1 MDTAS
6 YFNPKRWKM
15 IGIGLTAVSPAVLAL
30 NAVCATMRMGARGP
44 DLGPTA
50 AVNRQVRT

>member
-1 MDTAS
+1 MNTAS
-6 YFNPKRWKM
+6 YLNPKRWRM
-15 IGIGLTAVSPAVLAL
+15 IGIGPTAVASTVLAL

-50 AVNRQVRT
+50 AVIRQVRT